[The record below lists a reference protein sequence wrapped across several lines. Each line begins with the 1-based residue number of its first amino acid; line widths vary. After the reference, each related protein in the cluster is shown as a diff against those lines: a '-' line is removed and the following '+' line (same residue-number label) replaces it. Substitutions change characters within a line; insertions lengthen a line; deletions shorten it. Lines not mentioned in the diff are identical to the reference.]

1 MLDLISLRGCRLH
14 NLKNVNA
21 QFPLGKITVVCGPS
35 GCGKSTL
42 VMDTLHG
49 ESKRRYL
56 ETLSPF
62 AADLLGGK
70 RSIPLDSAEGLP
82 ASLAIAATRG
92 EAPAKATALSIAE
105 CDNALRTLF
114 AAFAKPACPICGA
127 PMASQSRE
135 EIIREIAGMPIGTKL
150 QFLAKIEMGNAE
162 KATPSPYAD
171 HDHVRAKA
179 LSGQREQVRGDIK
192 VNGNDKKSKNRT
204 TLDKLSAVFLAQGYT
219 RAIAD
224 GTMYSLA
231 DLLPGE
237 KVLTPKEFYIIV
249 DRIIVRENTRTRIA
263 EAVDGTLKLTHSAIT
278 LDIAGKR
285 KFYSTKPYCP
295 NARDAQHQK
304 QTSRENVAARNAA
317 NSIAALDA
325 RAFSPY
331 NRASFCEYC
340 DGTGI
345 VQESSD
351 KDVSAIK
358 DKVNAKGNEKSSRK
372 GRAESDVESDE
383 DENAECPHCHGLR
396 LKKTYLNAT
405 IDEVSY
411 KQILTTNFTELP
423 KLLHQIFDGKIGQ
436 NLKATFNSL
445 LDRIEAIND
454 LGIGYL
460 TPGRA
465 GQTLSGGELQRLKLA
480 SLSTGHL
487 NGLLIA
493 LDEPASGLHASDVV
507 ALWKVLEKIRKRGN
521 TLVLIEHNPQIITRA
536 DYIIEMGPGAGE
548 KGGEILFQ
556 GNRDEVLENPE
567 SPTGMWIRKLDER
580 RETRDERGDS
590 RLRGNDKSEVGR
602 SRSER
607 KSFDIA
613 SGNKAI
619 SNGKQN
625 EAILV
630 ENFAKFDMA
639 PVNAAFPINKFSVI
653 TGQSGSGKST
663 LLFENIAKRA
673 KTEEFKKLGIDALS
687 ILTTGDFHGNKR
699 STVLSAIGLATLLR
713 DLFAKL
719 PESKVRGYTASKFSL
734 HAPGGRCENCKGE
747 GVIYDPLGYEES
759 ECPVCLG
766 KRFRD
771 EVLEVRFKSLSIAD
785 ILDMEIGSAYKL
797 FTNMK
802 PFAEKLKPLVDTGLD
817 YLRLG
822 QTTAHLSGGERARL
836 RLSIT
841 LARAKA
847 PNTLFLFDEPA
858 RGLHQKDIQQL
869 LGLIH
874 GLCNAGHTVIAIEH
888 AQDFVD
894 AADYVVELK
903 RK

>member
-1 MLDLISLRGCRLH
+1 MLDYISLRGCRLH
-14 NLKNVNA
+14 NLKNVNV

-70 RSIPLDSAEGLP
+70 RTIPLDSAEGLP

-127 PMASQSRE
+127 PMVSQSRE
-135 EIIREIAGMPIGTKL
+135 EIIREIAGMPVGTKL
-150 QFLAKIEMGNAE
+150 QFLAKIETGNAE
-162 KATPSPYAD
+162 MATPSPYAD
-171 HDHVRAKA
+171 HDHIRAKA
-179 LSGQREQVRGDIK
+179 LSGQRQQVRGDI
-192 VNGNDKKSKNRT
+192 NADRNDKKKAQSKSRT
-204 TLDKLSAVFLAQGYT
+204 TLDKLSAVFLAQGFT

-237 KVLTPKEFYIIV
+237 KVLTPKEFFIIV

-278 LDIAGKR
+278 LDIAGEQ
-285 KFYSTKPYCP
+285 KFYSTKPCCP
-295 NARDAQHQK
+295 NANDKQHQ
-304 QTSRENVAARNAA
+304 TSDIREA
-317 NSIAALDA
+317 IASLDA

-331 NRASFCEYC
+331 SRTSVCEYC
-340 DGTGI
+340 DGTGLLEAP
-345 VQESSD
+345 ES
-351 KDVSAIK
+351 
-358 DKVNAKGNEKSSRK
+358 N
-372 GRAESDVESDE
+372 E
-383 DENAECPHCHGLR
+383 DENAECSHCHGLR

-405 IDEVSY
+405 VDDVSY
-411 KQILTTNFTELP
+411 KQILTTEFADLP
-423 KLLHQIFDGKIGQ
+423 ELLHKIFDNKIGQ

-493 LDEPASGLHASDVV
+493 LDEPASGLHASDVT

-521 TLVLIEHNPQIITRA
+521 TLVLIEHNPQIIKRA

-556 GNRDEVLENPE
+556 GTRDEVLENPE
-567 SPTGMWIRKLDER
+567 SPTGMWIRAL
-580 RETRDERGDS
+580 DERGDS
-590 RLRGNDKSEVGR
+590 RS
-602 SRSER
+602 
-607 KSFDIA
+607 A
-613 SGNKAI
+613 AI
-619 SNGKQN
+619 QN
-625 EAILV
+625 TKESTAILV

-687 ILTTGDFHGNKR
+687 ILTTGDFHGSKR
-699 STVLSAIGLATLLR
+699 STVLSAIGLTTLLR

-719 PESKVRGYTASKFSL
+719 PESKVRGYTASKFSM

-771 EVLEVRFKSLSIAD
+771 EVLEIRFKSLSIAD

-817 YLRLG
+817 YLKLG

-888 AQDFVD
+888 AQDFVN

-903 RK
+903 RG

>member
-1 MLDLISLRGCRLH
+1 MLDYISIRGCRLH

-92 EAPAKATALSIAE
+92 EAPAKASALSIAE

-127 PMASQSRE
+127 PMVSQSRE

-150 QFLAKIEMGNAE
+150 QFLAKIELQTG
-162 KATPSPYAD
+162 KATPEHFD
-171 HDHVRAKA
+171 K
-179 LSGQREQVRGDIK
+179 LSASQGRGD
-192 VNGNDKKSKNRT
+192 NAGGKSKNRT
-204 TLDKLSAVFLAQGYT
+204 TLDKLSAVFLAQGFT

-224 GTMYSLA
+224 GTIYSLA

-237 KVLTPKEFYIIV
+237 RVLTPKEFYIIV

-278 LDIAGKR
+278 LDIAGER
-285 KFYSTKPYCP
+285 KFYSTKPCCP
-295 NARDAQHQK
+295 NAGDEQHQS
-304 QTSRENVAARNAA
+304 QTSSEAVT
-317 NSIAALDA
+317 ALDA
-325 RAFSPY
+325 RSFSPY
-331 NRASFCEYC
+331 SRTSVCEYC
-340 DGTGI
+340 EGTGFI
-345 VQESSD
+345 QG
-351 KDVSAIK
+351 
-358 DKVNAKGNEKSSRK
+358 NA
-372 GRAESDVESDE
+372 ADSDE
-383 DENAECPHCHGLR
+383 DENTNCPHCNGFR

-405 IDEVSY
+405 IDEISY
-411 KQILTTNFTELP
+411 KQILTTDFAELP
-423 KLLHQIFDGKIGQ
+423 KLLHQIFDGKVGQ

-445 LDRIEAIND
+445 LERIEAIND

-493 LDEPASGLHASDVV
+493 LDEPASGLHSTDVT

-521 TLVLIEHNPQIITRA
+521 TLVLIEHNPQIIKRA

-590 RLRGNDKSEVGR
+590 RSVAGMTSKGIKREATCGLAFDTRSGHARSAMTSSE
-602 SRSER
+602 
-607 KSFDIA
+607 DP
-613 SGNKAI
+613 
-619 SNGKQN
+619 
-625 EAILV
+625 AILV
-630 ENFAKFDMA
+630 NNFAKFDMS
-639 PVNAAFPINKFSVI
+639 PVSAAFPLNKFSVI

-673 KTEEFKKLGIDALS
+673 KAEEFKKLGIDALS
-687 ILTTGDFHGNKR
+687 ILTTGDFHGSKR
-699 STVLSAIGLATLLR
+699 STVSSAIGLTTLLR

-719 PESKVRGYTASKFSL
+719 PESKVRGYTASKFTT

-894 AADYVVELK
+894 AADYVIELK

>member
-1 MLDLISLRGCRLH
+1 MLNFISLRGCRLH
-14 NLKNVNA
+14 NLKNVDA

-62 AADLLGGK
+62 AADMLGGK

-92 EAPAKATALSIAE
+92 EAPAKASALSIAE

-127 PMASQSRE
+127 PMVSQSRE
-135 EIIREIAGMPIGTKL
+135 EIIREIAGMPVGTKL
-150 QFLAKIEMGNAE
+150 QFLARIETGNE
-162 KATPSPYAD
+162 KEIP
-171 HDHVRAKA
+171 
-179 LSGQREQVRGDIK
+179 GQA
-192 VNGNDKKSKNRT
+192 GNDKKSKSRT
-204 TLDKLSAVFLAQGYT
+204 ALDKLSAVFLAQGFT

-237 KVLTPKEFYIIV
+237 KVLTPKEFFIIV

-278 LDIAGKR
+278 LDIAGER
-285 KFYSTKPYCP
+285 KFYSTKPCCP
-295 NARDAQHQK
+295 NGNHELHQS
-304 QTSRENVAARNAA
+304 QISSETVAN
-317 NSIAALDA
+317 LDA

-331 NRASFCEYC
+331 SRTSVCEYC

-345 VQESSD
+345 E
-351 KDVSAIK
+351 
-358 DKVNAKGNEKSSRK
+358 
-372 GRAESDVESDE
+372 AEESDE
-383 DENAECPHCHGLR
+383 EDYTECPHCHGLR

-411 KQILTTNFTELP
+411 KQILTTEFAELP
-423 KLLHQIFDGKIGQ
+423 QILHQIFDDKIGQ
-436 NLKATFNSL
+436 NLKPTFNSL

-465 GQTLSGGELQRLKLA
+465 GKTLSGGEIQRLKLA

-493 LDEPASGLHASDVV
+493 LDEPASGLHASDVT
-507 ALWKVLEKIRKRGN
+507 ALWNVLEKIRKRGN
-521 TLVLIEHNPQIITRA
+521 TLVLIEHNPQIIKRA

-556 GNRDEVLENPE
+556 GTRDEVLENPE
-567 SPTGMWIRKLDER
+567 SPTGKWLNELGIRK
-580 RETRDERGDS
+580 
-590 RLRGNDKSEVGR
+590 SELGIEKR
-602 SRSER
+602 HCEEQS
-607 KSFDIA
+607 DA
-613 SGNKAI
+613 AI
-619 SNGKQN
+619 HKTK
-625 EAILV
+625 EDTAILV

-673 KTEEFKKLGIDALS
+673 KAEEFKSLGIDALS
-687 ILTTGDFHGNKR
+687 ILTTGDFHGSKR
-699 STVLSAIGLATLLR
+699 STVMSAIGLTTLLR

-719 PESKVRGYTASKFSL
+719 PESKVRGYTASKFTT

-785 ILDMEIGSAYKL
+785 ILDMEIGKAYKL

-802 PFAEKLKPLVDTGLD
+802 PFAEKLKPLVETGLD

-822 QTTAHLSGGERARL
+822 QSTAHLSGGERARL

-869 LGLIH
+869 LGLIR

-888 AQDFVD
+888 AQDFVN

>member
-1 MLDLISLRGCRLH
+1 MLNFISLRGCRLH
-14 NLKNVNA
+14 NLKNVDA

-62 AADLLGGK
+62 AADMLGGK

-82 ASLAIAATRG
+82 ASLAISATRG
-92 EAPAKATALSIAE
+92 EAPTKAYALSIAE

-114 AAFAKPACPICGA
+114 AAFAKPACPVCGA
-127 PMASQSRE
+127 PMVSHSRE
-135 EIIREIAGMPIGTKL
+135 EIIRIIAGKPVGTKL
-150 QFLAKIEMGNAE
+150 QFLAKIEPCG
-162 KATPSPYAD
+162 
-171 HDHVRAKA
+171 H
-179 LSGQREQVRGDIK
+179 
-192 VNGNDKKSKNRT
+192 
-204 TLDKLSAVFLAQGYT
+204 TLDKLSAVFLAQGFT
-219 RAIAD
+219 RALAD

-237 KVLTPKEFYIIV
+237 KVLKPKEFFIIV

-263 EAVDGTLKLTHSAIT
+263 EAVDATLKLTHSAIT
-278 LDIAGKR
+278 LDIGGER
-285 KFYSTKPYCP
+285 EFYSTIPCCP
-295 NARDAQHQK
+295 NAGDKEHKASDAEAI
-304 QTSRENVAARNAA
+304 TN
-317 NSIAALDA
+317 LDA
-325 RAFSPY
+325 RSFSPY
-331 NRASFCEYC
+331 CRTSVCEYC

-345 VQESSD
+345 ILESSS
-351 KDVSAIK
+351 DV
-358 DKVNAKGNEKSSRK
+358 DDD
-372 GRAESDVESDE
+372 ESD
-383 DENAECPHCHGLR
+383 ECPHCQGLR

-405 IDEVSY
+405 IDGVSY
-411 KQILTTNFTELP
+411 KQILTTEFAELP
-423 KLLHQIFDGKIGQ
+423 KLLHQIFDDKIGQ
-436 NLKATFNSL
+436 NLKPTFTSL
-445 LDRIEAIND
+445 LDRLEAIND

-465 GQTLSGGELQRLKLA
+465 GKTLSGGEIQRLKLA

-493 LDEPASGLHASDVV
+493 LDEPASGLHASDVKS
-507 ALWKVLEKIRKRGN
+507 LWTVLEKVRKRGN
-521 TLVLIEHNPQIITRA
+521 TLVLIEHNPQIISRA

-556 GNRDEVLENPE
+556 GARDEVLKNPK
-567 SPTGMWIRKLDER
+567 SPTGKWIK
-580 RETRDERGDS
+580 
-590 RLRGNDKSEVGR
+590 EVGSNLKSL
-602 SRSER
+602 SREIIDDNS
-607 KSFDIA
+607 
-613 SGNKAI
+613 KAI
-619 SNGKQN
+619 V
-625 EAILV
+625 ID
-630 ENFAKFDMA
+630 NFAKFDMA
-639 PVNAAFPINKFSVI
+639 PVSATVPLNKFSVI
-653 TGQSGSGKST
+653 TGPSGSGKST

-673 KTEEFKKLGIDALS
+673 KAEEFKSLGIDALS
-687 ILTTGDFHGNKR
+687 VLTTGDFHGSKR

-719 PESKVRGYTASKFSL
+719 PESKVRGYTASKFSM

-869 LGLIH
+869 LGLIR

-888 AQDFVD
+888 AQDFVN

>member
-1 MLDLISLRGCRLH
+1 MLDYISLRGCRLH
-14 NLKNVNA
+14 NLKNVDA

-70 RSIPLDSAEGLP
+70 RTIPLDSAEGLP

-92 EAPAKATALSIAE
+92 EAPAKASALSIAE

-127 PMASQSRE
+127 PMVSQSRE
-135 EIIREIAGMPIGTKL
+135 EIIREIAGMPVGTKL
-150 QFLAKIEMGNAE
+150 QFLAKIETGNAE
-162 KATPSPYAD
+162 MATPSPYAD
-171 HDHVRAKA
+171 HDHIRAKA
-179 LSGQREQVRGDIK
+179 LSGQRQQVRGDI
-192 VNGNDKKSKNRT
+192 NADRNDKKKAQGKSRT
-204 TLDKLSAVFLAQGYT
+204 TLDKLSAVFLAQGFT
-219 RAIAD
+219 RALAD

-237 KVLTPKEFYIIV
+237 KVLTPKEFFIIV

-278 LDIAGKR
+278 LDIAGER
-285 KFYSTKPYCP
+285 KFYSTKPCCP
-295 NARDAQHQK
+295 NASDEQHQ
-304 QTSRENVAARNAA
+304 TSDVRET
-317 NSIAALDA
+317 IASLDA

-331 NRASFCEYC
+331 SRTSVCEYC
-340 DGTGI
+340 DGTGLLE
-345 VQESSD
+345 VP
-351 KDVSAIK
+351 
-358 DKVNAKGNEKSSRK
+358 
-372 GRAESDVESDE
+372 ESDE
-383 DENAECPHCHGLR
+383 NENTECPHCQGLR
-396 LKKTYLNAT
+396 FKKTFLNAT
-405 IDEVSY
+405 VDDVSY
-411 KQILTTNFTELP
+411 KQILTTEFADLP
-423 KLLHQIFDGKIGQ
+423 ELLHKIFDNKIGQ

-460 TPGRA
+460 SPGRA

-493 LDEPASGLHASDVV
+493 LDEPASGLHASDVT
-507 ALWKVLEKIRKRGN
+507 ALWNVLEKIRKRGN
-521 TLVLIEHNPQIITRA
+521 TLVLIEHNPQIIKRA

-556 GNRDEVLENPE
+556 GTRDEVLENPG
-567 SPTGMWIRKLDER
+567 SPTGKWIRDLGES
-580 RETRDERGDS
+580 GDS
-590 RLRGNDKSEVGR
+590 RSVAGMTSKGIKREATCGLAFDTRSGHARSAMTSSE
-602 SRSER
+602 S
-607 KSFDIA
+607 
-613 SGNKAI
+613 
-619 SNGKQN
+619 Q
-625 EAILV
+625 AILV
-630 ENFAKFDMA
+630 NNFAKFDMA
-639 PVNAAFPINKFSVI
+639 PVSATFPINKFSVI

-673 KTEEFKKLGIDALS
+673 KAEEFKKLGIDALS
-687 ILTTGDFHGNKR
+687 ILTTGDFHGSKR
-699 STVLSAIGLATLLR
+699 STVLSAIGLTTLLR

-719 PESKVRGYTASKFSL
+719 PESKVRGYTASKFSM

-771 EVLEVRFKSLSIAD
+771 EVLEIRFKSLSIAD

-817 YLRLG
+817 YLKLG

-903 RK
+903 RG

>member
-1 MLDLISLRGCRLH
+1 MLDYISIRGCRLH

-92 EAPAKATALSIAE
+92 EAPAKASALSIAE

-127 PMASQSRE
+127 PMVSQSRE
-135 EIIREIAGMPIGTKL
+135 EIIREIAGMPVGTKL
-150 QFLAKIEMGNAE
+150 QFLAKIDPCG
-162 KATPSPYAD
+162 
-171 HDHVRAKA
+171 H
-179 LSGQREQVRGDIK
+179 
-192 VNGNDKKSKNRT
+192 

-237 KVLTPKEFYIIV
+237 RVLTPKEFYIIV

-278 LDIAGKR
+278 LDIAGER
-285 KFYSTKPYCP
+285 KFYSTKPCCP
-295 NARDAQHQK
+295 NAGDEQHQS
-304 QTSRENVAARNAA
+304 QTSSEAVT
-317 NSIAALDA
+317 ALDA
-325 RAFSPY
+325 RSFSPY
-331 NRASFCEYC
+331 SRTSVCEYC
-340 DGTGI
+340 EGTGFI
-345 VQESSD
+345 QG
-351 KDVSAIK
+351 
-358 DKVNAKGNEKSSRK
+358 NA
-372 GRAESDVESDE
+372 ADSDE
-383 DENAECPHCHGLR
+383 DENTNCPHCNGFR

-405 IDEVSY
+405 IDEISY
-411 KQILTTNFTELP
+411 KQILTTDFAELP
-423 KLLHQIFDGKIGQ
+423 ALLHKIFDDKIGQ

-493 LDEPASGLHASDVV
+493 LDEPASGLHASDVA

-521 TLVLIEHNPQIITRA
+521 TLVLIEHNPQIIKRA

-590 RLRGNDKSEVGR
+590 RSVAGMTSKGIKREATCELAFDTRSGHARSAMTSSE
-602 SRSER
+602 
-607 KSFDIA
+607 
-613 SGNKAI
+613 NP
-619 SNGKQN
+619 
-625 EAILV
+625 AILV
-630 ENFAKFDMA
+630 NNFAKFDMA

-673 KTEEFKKLGIDALS
+673 KAEEFKSLGIDALS
-687 ILTTGDFHGNKR
+687 ILTTGDFHGSRR
-699 STVLSAIGLATLLR
+699 STVSSAIGLTTLLR

-719 PESKVRGYTASKFSL
+719 PESKVRGYTASKFTT

>member
-1 MLDLISLRGCRLH
+1 MLDYISIRGCRLH

-62 AADLLGGK
+62 AADMLGGK

-92 EAPAKATALSIAE
+92 EAPAKASALSIAE

-127 PMASQSRE
+127 PMVSQSRE

-150 QFLAKIEMGNAE
+150 QFLARIETGNEE
-162 KATPSPYAD
+162 K
-171 HDHVRAKA
+171 
-179 LSGQREQVRGDIK
+179 
-192 VNGNDKKSKNRT
+192 RT
-204 TLDKLSAVFLAQGYT
+204 TLDKLSAVFLAQGFT

-224 GTMYSLA
+224 GTIYSLA

-237 KVLTPKEFYIIV
+237 KVLTPKEFFIIV

-278 LDIAGKR
+278 LDIAGER

-295 NARDAQHQK
+295 NASDELHQSQK
-304 QTSRENVAARNAA
+304 SNETVA
-317 NSIAALDA
+317 SLDA

-331 NRASFCEYC
+331 SRTSVCEYC

-345 VQESSD
+345 VQD
-351 KDVSAIK
+351 ITKDS
-358 DKVNAKGNEKSSRK
+358 AKGNSRK
-372 GRAESDVESDE
+372 NRAESDIEIDE
-383 DENAECPHCHGLR
+383 DENTECPHCHGLR

-405 IDEVSY
+405 IDGISY
-411 KQILTTNFTELP
+411 KQILTTEFAELP
-423 KLLHQIFDGKIGQ
+423 ALLHKIFDNKIGQ
-436 NLKATFNSL
+436 NLKATFTSL
-445 LDRIEAIND
+445 LDRLEAIND

-465 GQTLSGGELQRLKLA
+465 GKTLSGGEIQRLKLA

-493 LDEPASGLHASDVV
+493 LDEPASGLHASDVKS
-507 ALWKVLEKIRKRGN
+507 LWTVLEKVRKRGN
-521 TLVLIEHNPQIITRA
+521 TLVLIEHNPQIISRA

-556 GNRDEVLENPE
+556 GSRDEVLNNAE
-567 SPTGMWIRKLDER
+567 SPTGKWIKELDER
-580 RETRDERGDS
+580 REAKDESGDS
-590 RLRGNDKSEVGR
+590 RSVAGMTKEPSDAKICLHVFISEANKSSPVRGMTS
-602 SRSER
+602 
-607 KSFDIA
+607 
-613 SGNKAI
+613 SGNA
-619 SNGKQN
+619 
-625 EAILV
+625 AILV

-653 TGQSGSGKST
+653 TGPSGSGKST
-663 LLFENIAKRA
+663 LMFENIAKRA
-673 KTEEFKKLGIDALS
+673 KAEEFKALGIDALS
-687 ILTTGDFHGNKR
+687 ILTTGDFHGSKR
-699 STVLSAIGLATLLR
+699 STVLSAIELASLLR

-719 PESKVRGYTASKFSL
+719 PESKVRGYTASKFSM

-869 LGLIH
+869 LELIH

-888 AQDFVD
+888 AQDFVN
-894 AADYVVELK
+894 AADCVVELK

>member
-1 MLDLISLRGCRLH
+1 MLDYISIRGCRLH

-92 EAPAKATALSIAE
+92 EAPAKASALSIAE

-127 PMASQSRE
+127 PMVSQSRE
-135 EIIREIAGMPIGTKL
+135 EIIREIAGMPVGTKQ
-150 QFLAKIEMGNAE
+150 QFLAKIETGNAE
-162 KATPSPYAD
+162 MATP
-171 HDHVRAKA
+171 
-179 LSGQREQVRGDIK
+179 EQVRGDI
-192 VNGNDKKSKNRT
+192 NAAGNDKKSKSCT
-204 TLDKLSAVFLAQGYT
+204 TLDKLSAVFLAQGFT

-278 LDIAGKR
+278 LDIAGER
-285 KFYSTKPYCP
+285 KFYSTKPCCP
-295 NARDAQHQK
+295 NASDEQHQS
-304 QTSRENVAARNAA
+304 QISSETVAN
-317 NSIAALDA
+317 LDA

-331 NRASFCEYC
+331 NRTSVCEYC
-340 DGTGI
+340 EGTGNI
-345 VQESSD
+345 QE
-351 KDVSAIK
+351 AAP
-358 DKVNAKGNEKSSRK
+358 AKGNEKR
-372 GRAESDVESDE
+372 GRNGRTDNDVESDG
-383 DENAECPHCHGLR
+383 DENTECPHCHGLR

-411 KQILTTNFTELP
+411 KQILTTEFAELP
-423 KLLHQIFDGKIGQ
+423 ELLHKIFNNKIGQ

-493 LDEPASGLHASDVV
+493 LDEPASGLHASDVT
-507 ALWKVLEKIRKRGN
+507 ALWNVLEKIRKRGN
-521 TLVLIEHNPQIITRA
+521 TLVLIEHNPQIIKRA

-556 GNRDEVLENPE
+556 GTRDEVLENPG
-567 SPTGMWIRKLDER
+567 SPTGKWLNELGIRK
-580 RETRDERGDS
+580 
-590 RLRGNDKSEVGR
+590 SELGIEKR
-602 SRSER
+602 HCEEQS
-607 KSFDIA
+607 DA
-613 SGNKAI
+613 AI
-619 SNGKQN
+619 HKTK
-625 EAILV
+625 EDTAILV

-639 PVNAAFPINKFSVI
+639 PVNATFPINKFSVI

-673 KTEEFKKLGIDALS
+673 KAEEFKSLGIDALS

-699 STVLSAIGLATLLR
+699 STVMSAIGLTTLLR

-719 PESKVRGYTASKFSL
+719 PESKVRGYTASKFTT

-771 EVLEVRFKSLSIAD
+771 EVLEIRFKSLSIAD

-817 YLRLG
+817 YLKLG

-841 LARAKA
+841 LAHAKA

-858 RGLHQKDIQQL
+858 RGLHQKDIHQL

-888 AQDFVD
+888 AQDFVN

>member
-1 MLDLISLRGCRLH
+1 MLDYISIRGCRLH

-70 RSIPLDSAEGLP
+70 RTIPLDSAEGLP

-92 EAPAKATALSIAE
+92 EAPAKASALSIAE

-127 PMASQSRE
+127 PMVSQSRE
-135 EIIREIAGMPIGTKL
+135 EIIREIAGMPVGTKL
-150 QFLAKIEMGNAE
+150 QFLAKIELQDAAQG
-162 KATPSPYAD
+162 
-171 HDHVRAKA
+171 
-179 LSGQREQVRGDIK
+179 
-192 VNGNDKKSKNRT
+192 KSRT
-204 TLDKLSAVFLAQGYT
+204 TLDKLSAVFLAQGFT

-237 KVLTPKEFYIIV
+237 KVLTPKEFFIIV

-278 LDIAGKR
+278 LDIAGER
-285 KFYSTKPYCP
+285 KFYSTKPCCP
-295 NARDAQHQK
+295 NANDKQHQ
-304 QTSRENVAARNAA
+304 TSDIQET
-317 NSIAALDA
+317 IASLDA

-331 NRASFCEYC
+331 SRTSVCEYC
-340 DGTGI
+340 YGTGI
-345 VQESSD
+345 IQE
-351 KDVSAIK
+351 AAP
-358 DKVNAKGNEKSSRK
+358 AKINEKGGGK
-372 GRAESDVESDE
+372 GRAESNVESDE

-405 IDEVSY
+405 VDDVSY
-411 KQILTTNFTELP
+411 KQILTTEFAELP
-423 KLLHQIFDGKIGQ
+423 ALLHKIFDNKIGQ

-493 LDEPASGLHASDVV
+493 LDEPASGLHASDVT

-521 TLVLIEHNPQIITRA
+521 TLVLIEHNPQIIKRA

-556 GNRDEVLENPE
+556 GNRDEVLNNPG
-567 SPTGMWIRKLDER
+567 SPTGKWIRELGVK
-580 RETRDERGDS
+580 GDS
-590 RLRGNDKSEVGR
+590 RSVAGMTKS
-602 SRSER
+602 
-607 KSFDIA
+607 
-613 SGNKAI
+613 KAGTT
-619 SNGKQN
+619 SNESAN
-625 EAILV
+625 ILV
-630 ENFAKFDMA
+630 DNFAKFDMA

-673 KTEEFKKLGIDALS
+673 KAEEFKKLGIDALS
-687 ILTTGDFHGNKR
+687 ILTTGDFHGSKR
-699 STVLSAIGLATLLR
+699 STVLSAIGLTTLLR

-719 PESKVRGYTASKFSL
+719 PESKVRGYTASKFSM

-771 EVLEVRFKSLSIAD
+771 EVLEIRFKSLSIAD

-817 YLRLG
+817 YLKLG

-903 RK
+903 RG

>member
-1 MLDLISLRGCRLH
+1 MLDFISLRGCRLH

-70 RSIPLDSAEGLP
+70 RTIPIDSAEGLP

-92 EAPAKATALSIAE
+92 EAPAKASALSIAE

-127 PMASQSRE
+127 PMVSQSRE
-135 EIIREIAGMPIGTKL
+135 EIIREIAGMPVGTKL
-150 QFLAKIEMGNAE
+150 QFLAKIELLDA
-162 KATPSPYAD
+162 AQS
-171 HDHVRAKA
+171 
-179 LSGQREQVRGDIK
+179 
-192 VNGNDKKSKNRT
+192 KSRT
-204 TLDKLSAVFLAQGYT
+204 TLDKLSAVFLAQGFT

-237 KVLTPKEFYIIV
+237 KVLTPKEFFIIV

-278 LDIAGKR
+278 LDIAGER
-285 KFYSTKPYCP
+285 KFYSTKPCCP
-295 NARDAQHQK
+295 NANDKQHQ
-304 QTSRENVAARNAA
+304 TSDIREA
-317 NSIAALDA
+317 IASLDA

-331 NRASFCEYC
+331 SRTSVCEYC
-340 DGTGI
+340 DGTGLLEAP
-345 VQESSD
+345 ES
-351 KDVSAIK
+351 
-358 DKVNAKGNEKSSRK
+358 N
-372 GRAESDVESDE
+372 E
-383 DENAECPHCHGLR
+383 DENAECSHCHGLR

-405 IDEVSY
+405 VDDVNY
-411 KQILTTNFTELP
+411 KQILTTEFADLP
-423 KLLHQIFDGKIGQ
+423 ELLHKIFDNKIGQ

-493 LDEPASGLHASDVV
+493 LDEPASGLHASDV
-507 ALWKVLEKIRKRGN
+507 ASLWKVLEKIRKRGN
-521 TLVLIEHNPQIITRA
+521 TLVLIEHNPQIIKRA

-556 GNRDEVLENPE
+556 GTRDKVLENPE
-567 SPTGMWIRKLDER
+567 SPTGIWIRDLDER
-580 RETRDERGDS
+580 KKTRDERGDS
-590 RLRGNDKSEVGR
+590 RS
-602 SRSER
+602 
-607 KSFDIA
+607 A
-613 SGNKAI
+613 AI
-619 SNGKQN
+619 QN
-625 EAILV
+625 TKESIAILV

-687 ILTTGDFHGNKR
+687 ILTTGDFHGSKR
-699 STVLSAIGLATLLR
+699 STVLSAIGLTTLLR

-719 PESKVRGYTASKFSL
+719 PESKVRGYTASKFSM

-888 AQDFVD
+888 AQDFVN

>member
-1 MLDLISLRGCRLH
+1 MLDYISLRGCRLH

-70 RSIPLDSAEGLP
+70 RTIPLDSAEGLP

-92 EAPAKATALSIAE
+92 EAPAKASALSIAE

-127 PMASQSRE
+127 PMVSQSRE
-135 EIIREIAGMPIGTKL
+135 EIIREIARMPVGTKL
-150 QFLAKIEMGNAE
+150 QFLAKIELQDAAQG
-162 KATPSPYAD
+162 
-171 HDHVRAKA
+171 
-179 LSGQREQVRGDIK
+179 
-192 VNGNDKKSKNRT
+192 KSRT
-204 TLDKLSAVFLAQGYT
+204 TLDKLSAVFLAQGFT

-237 KVLTPKEFYIIV
+237 KVLTPKEFFIIV

-278 LDIAGKR
+278 LDIAGER
-285 KFYSTKPYCP
+285 KFYSTKPCCP
-295 NARDAQHQK
+295 NANDKQHQ
-304 QTSRENVAARNAA
+304 TSDIREA
-317 NSIAALDA
+317 IASLDA
-325 RAFSPY
+325 RAFTPY
-331 NRASFCEYC
+331 SCTSVCEYC
-340 DGTGI
+340 DGTGLLEAP
-345 VQESSD
+345 ES
-351 KDVSAIK
+351 
-358 DKVNAKGNEKSSRK
+358 NEN
-372 GRAESDVESDE
+372 
-383 DENAECPHCHGLR
+383 ENAECSHCHGLR

-405 IDEVSY
+405 VNDVSY
-411 KQILTTNFTELP
+411 KQILTTEFADLP
-423 KLLHQIFDGKIGQ
+423 ELLHKIFDNKIGQ

-493 LDEPASGLHASDVV
+493 LDEPASGLHASDVT

-521 TLVLIEHNPQIITRA
+521 TLVLIEHNPQIIKRA

-556 GNRDEVLENPE
+556 GTRDEVLENPE
-567 SPTGMWIRKLDER
+567 SPTGMWIRAL
-580 RETRDERGDS
+580 DERGDS
-590 RLRGNDKSEVGR
+590 RS
-602 SRSER
+602 
-607 KSFDIA
+607 A
-613 SGNKAI
+613 AI
-619 SNGKQN
+619 QN
-625 EAILV
+625 TKESTAILV

-673 KTEEFKKLGIDALS
+673 KAEEFKKLGIDALS
-687 ILTTGDFHGNKR
+687 ILTTGDFHGSKR
-699 STVLSAIGLATLLR
+699 STVLSAIGLTTLLR

-719 PESKVRGYTASKFSL
+719 PESKVRGYTASKFSM

-771 EVLEVRFKSLSIAD
+771 EVLEIRFKSLSIAD

-817 YLRLG
+817 YLKLG

-903 RK
+903 RG

>member
-1 MLDLISLRGCRLH
+1 MLDYISIRGCRLH

-62 AADLLGGK
+62 AADMLGGK
-70 RSIPLDSAEGLP
+70 RNIPLDSAEGLP

-92 EAPAKATALSIAE
+92 EAPAKASALSIAE

-127 PMASQSRE
+127 PMVSQSRE
-135 EIIREIAGMPIGTKL
+135 EIIREIAGMPVGTKL
-150 QFLAKIEMGNAE
+150 QFLAKIELQTGM
-162 KATPSPYAD
+162 ATP
-171 HDHVRAKA
+171 
-179 LSGQREQVRGDIK
+179 EQVRGDI
-192 VNGNDKKSKNRT
+192 NAGGNDNKKAQGKSRT
-204 TLDKLSAVFLAQGYT
+204 TLDKLSAVFLAQGFT

-263 EAVDGTLKLTHSAIT
+263 EAVDGTLKLTHSTIT
-278 LDIAGKR
+278 LDIAGER
-285 KFYSTKPYCP
+285 KFYSTKPCCP
-295 NARDAQHQK
+295 NAGDKLHESQISSEA
-304 QTSRENVAARNAA
+304 V
-317 NSIAALDA
+317 AALDA
-325 RAFSPY
+325 RSFSPY
-331 NRASFCEYC
+331 SRTSVCEYC

-345 VQESSD
+345 VESESTN
-351 KDVSAIK
+351 KNSAT
-358 DKVNAKGNEKSSRK
+358 AKGKSRK
-372 GRAESDVESDE
+372 NDTENDNANDALNSNE
-383 DENAECPHCHGLR
+383 ENAECPHCHGLR
-396 LKKTYLNAT
+396 LQKTYLNAT
-405 IDEVSY
+405 IDDVSY
-411 KQILTTNFTELP
+411 KQILTTEFAELP
-423 KLLHQIFDGKIGQ
+423 KILHQIFDGKIGQ
-436 NLKATFNSL
+436 NLKPTFNSL

-493 LDEPASGLHASDVV
+493 LDEPASGLHSSDVA

-521 TLVLIEHNPQIITRA
+521 TLVLIEHNPQIIKRA

-556 GNRDEVLENPE
+556 GNRDEVLENPG
-567 SPTGMWIRKLDER
+567 SPTGKWIRELDDKCVGRASQASLLAYDRDQHLVLEQS
-580 RETRDERGDS
+580 ESTKTRDERED
-590 RLRGNDKSEVGR
+590 
-602 SRSER
+602 SRSEAGMTSKGIKR
-607 KSFDIA
+607 EANCGLAFDTN
-613 SGNKAI
+613 SGHVTSSENP
-619 SNGKQN
+619 
-625 EAILV
+625 AILV
-630 ENFAKFDMA
+630 NNFAKFDMA
-639 PVNAAFPINKFSVI
+639 PVSAAFPINKFSVI

-673 KTEEFKKLGIDALS
+673 KAEEFKKIGIDALS
-687 ILTTGDFHGNKR
+687 ILTTGDFHGSKR
-699 STVLSAIGLATLLR
+699 STVLSAIGLTTLLR

-719 PESKVRGYTASKFSL
+719 PESKVRGYTASKFSM

-771 EVLEVRFKSLSIAD
+771 EVLEIRFKSLSIAD

-817 YLRLG
+817 YLKLG
-822 QTTAHLSGGERARL
+822 QTTAHLSGGARARL

-869 LGLIH
+869 LSLIH

-903 RK
+903 RI

>member
-1 MLDLISLRGCRLH
+1 MLDYISIRGCRLH

-70 RSIPLDSAEGLP
+70 RTIPLDSAEGLP

-92 EAPAKATALSIAE
+92 EAPAKASALSIAE

-127 PMASQSRE
+127 PMVSQSRE

-150 QFLAKIEMGNAE
+150 QFLAKIELLDAAQG
-162 KATPSPYAD
+162 
-171 HDHVRAKA
+171 
-179 LSGQREQVRGDIK
+179 
-192 VNGNDKKSKNRT
+192 KSRT
-204 TLDKLSAVFLAQGYT
+204 TLDKLSAVFLAQGFT

-231 DLLPGE
+231 DLLSGE
-237 KVLTPKEFYIIV
+237 KVLTPKEFFIIV

-278 LDIAGKR
+278 LDIAGER
-285 KFYSTKPYCP
+285 KFYSTKPCCP
-295 NARDAQHQK
+295 NASDELHQSQK
-304 QTSRENVAARNAA
+304 SNETVA
-317 NSIAALDA
+317 SLDA

-331 NRASFCEYC
+331 SRTSVCEYC
-340 DGTGI
+340 EGTGLI
-345 VQESSD
+345 LEAS
-351 KDVSAIK
+351 
-358 DKVNAKGNEKSSRK
+358 
-372 GRAESDVESDE
+372 ESDE
-383 DENAECPHCHGLR
+383 DENAECPHCNGFR

-405 IDEVSY
+405 VDEVSY
-411 KQILTTNFTELP
+411 KQILTTEFAELP
-423 KLLHQIFDGKIGQ
+423 ALLHKIFVNKIGQ

-493 LDEPASGLHASDVV
+493 LDEPASGLHASDVS

-521 TLVLIEHNPQIITRA
+521 TLVLIEHNPQIIKRA

-556 GNRDEVLENPE
+556 GNRDEVLNNPG
-567 SPTGMWIRKLDER
+567 SPTGKWIKELDER

-590 RLRGNDKSEVGR
+590 RSV
-602 SRSER
+602 
-607 KSFDIA
+607 
-613 SGNKAI
+613 AI
-619 SNGKQN
+619 HSPK
-625 EAILV
+625 ESAAILV
-630 ENFAKFDMA
+630 KNFAKFDMA

-673 KTEEFKKLGIDALS
+673 KAEEFKKLGIDALS
-687 ILTTGDFHGNKR
+687 ILTTGDFHGSKR
-699 STVLSAIGLATLLR
+699 STVLSAIGLTTLLR

-719 PESKVRGYTASKFSL
+719 PESKVRGYTASKFSM

-771 EVLEVRFKSLSIAD
+771 EVLEIRFKSLSIAD

-817 YLRLG
+817 YLKLG

-874 GLCNAGHTVIAIEH
+874 GLCIAGHTVIAIEH

-894 AADYVVELK
+894 AADYVAELK

>member
-1 MLDLISLRGCRLH
+1 MLDYISIRGCRLH

-62 AADLLGGK
+62 AADMLGGK

-82 ASLAIAATRG
+82 ASLAISATRG
-92 EAPAKATALSIAE
+92 EAPAKAYALSIAE

-114 AAFAKPACPICGA
+114 AAFAKPACPVCGA
-127 PMASQSRE
+127 PMVSHSRE
-135 EIIREIAGMPIGTKL
+135 EIIRIITGKPVGTKL
-150 QFLAKIEMGNAE
+150 QFLAKIEPCG
-162 KATPSPYAD
+162 
-171 HDHVRAKA
+171 H
-179 LSGQREQVRGDIK
+179 
-192 VNGNDKKSKNRT
+192 

-237 KVLTPKEFYIIV
+237 KVLTPKDFYIIV

-278 LDIAGKR
+278 LDIAGER
-285 KFYSTKPYCP
+285 KFYSTKPCCP
-295 NARDAQHQK
+295 NASDKQHQ
-304 QTSRENVAARNAA
+304 TSDIRET
-317 NSIAALDA
+317 IASLDA

-331 NRASFCEYC
+331 SRTSVCEYC
-340 DGTGI
+340 EGTGFI
-345 VQESSD
+345 QG
-351 KDVSAIK
+351 
-358 DKVNAKGNEKSSRK
+358 NA
-372 GRAESDVESDE
+372 ADSDE
-383 DENAECPHCHGLR
+383 DENTNCPHCNGFR

-411 KQILTTNFTELP
+411 KQILTTAFAEQP
-423 KLLHQIFDGKIGQ
+423 ALLHKIFDDKIGQ

-493 LDEPASGLHASDVV
+493 LDEPASGLHASDVA

-521 TLVLIEHNPQIITRA
+521 TLVLIEHNPQIIKRA

-556 GNRDEVLENPE
+556 GNRDEVLENPK
-567 SPTGMWIRKLDER
+567 SPTGKWIRELGVR
-580 RETRDERGDS
+580 NNGSPT
-590 RLRGNDKSEVGR
+590 LRSEDDKS
-602 SRSER
+602 
-607 KSFDIA
+607 
-613 SGNKAI
+613 
-619 SNGKQN
+619 KQN
-625 EAILV
+625 AAILV
-630 ENFAKFDMA
+630 KNFSKFDMA
-639 PVNAAFPINKFSVI
+639 PVSAAFPINKFSVI

-663 LLFENIAKRA
+663 LLFENIAKQA
-673 KTEEFKKLGIDALS
+673 KAEEFRNLGIEAQS
-687 ILTTGDFHGNKR
+687 ILTTGDFHGSKR
-699 STVLSAIGLATLLR
+699 STVMSAIGLATLLR

-719 PESKVRGYTASKFSL
+719 PESKVRGYTSSKFTT

-771 EVLEVRFKSLSIAD
+771 EVLEIRFKSLSIAD

-817 YLRLG
+817 YLKLG

-888 AQDFVD
+888 AQDFVN

-903 RK
+903 RN

>member
-1 MLDLISLRGCRLH
+1 MLDYISIRGCRLH

-127 PMASQSRE
+127 PMVSQSRE
-135 EIIREIAGMPIGTKL
+135 EIIREIAGMPVGTKL
-150 QFLAKIEMGNAE
+150 QFLARIE
-162 KATPSPYAD
+162 
-171 HDHVRAKA
+171 
-179 LSGQREQVRGDIK
+179 LSG
-192 VNGNDKKSKNRT
+192 SRT
-204 TLDKLSAVFLAQGYT
+204 TLDKLSAVFLAQGFT

-237 KVLTPKEFYIIV
+237 KVLTPKEFFIIV
-249 DRIIVRENTRTRIA
+249 DRVIVRENTRTRIA

-278 LDIAGKR
+278 LDIAGER
-285 KFYSTKPYCP
+285 KFYSTKPCCP
-295 NARDAQHQK
+295 NAGDKQHKSKAAQDADATRD
-304 QTSRENVAARNAA
+304 
-317 NSIAALDA
+317 SIASLDA

-331 NRASFCEYC
+331 NRASVCEYC

-345 VQESSD
+345 VQE
-351 KDVSAIK
+351 VSASK
-358 DKVNAKGNEKSSRK
+358 DKGSSRK
-372 GRAESDVESDE
+372 SRVESDVENDE
-383 DENAECPHCHGLR
+383 DENTVCPHCNGLR

-405 IDEVSY
+405 IDEISY
-411 KQILTTNFTELP
+411 KQILTTDFAKLP
-423 KLLHQIFDGKIGQ
+423 KLLHQIFDDKIGQ

-493 LDEPASGLHASDVV
+493 LDEPASGLHASDVA
-507 ALWKVLEKIRKRGN
+507 ALWNVLEKVRKRGN
-521 TLVLIEHNPQIITRA
+521 TLVLIEHNPQIIKRA

-556 GNRDEVLENPE
+556 GNRDEVLNNPE
-567 SPTGMWIRKLDER
+567 SPTGKWIREV
-580 RETRDERGDS
+580 GS
-590 RLRGNDKSEVGR
+590 RKPEVGR
-602 SRSER
+602 NVGCHCEEQSESTKTKNNGSPTLRSEDD
-607 KSFDIA
+607 KSKEYA
-613 SGNKAI
+613 AI
-619 SNGKQN
+619 F
-625 EAILV
+625 V

-639 PVNAAFPINKFSVI
+639 PVNATFPINKFSVI

-673 KTEEFKKLGIDALS
+673 KAEEFKKLGIDALS
-687 ILTTGDFHGNKR
+687 ILTTGDFHGSKR

-719 PESKVRGYTASKFSL
+719 PESKVRGYTASKFSM

-817 YLRLG
+817 YLKLG

>member
-1 MLDLISLRGCRLH
+1 MLNYISIRGCRLH

-92 EAPAKATALSIAE
+92 EAPAKASALSIAE

-127 PMASQSRE
+127 PMVSQSRE
-135 EIIREIAGMPIGTKL
+135 EIIREIAGMPVGTKL
-150 QFLAKIEMGNAE
+150 QFLAKIETGNTE
-162 KATPSPYAD
+162 MATP
-171 HDHVRAKA
+171 
-179 LSGQREQVRGDIK
+179 QQVRGDI
-192 VNGNDKKSKNRT
+192 NAAGNDKKRT
-204 TLDKLSAVFLAQGYT
+204 TLDKLSAVFLAQGFT

-278 LDIAGKR
+278 LDIAGER
-285 KFYSTKPYCP
+285 KFYSTKPCCP
-295 NARDAQHQK
+295 NAGDEQHQASDM
-304 QTSRENVAARNAA
+304 QET
-317 NSIAALDA
+317 IASLDA

-331 NRASFCEYC
+331 NRASVCEYC

-345 VQESSD
+345 VQE
-351 KDVSAIK
+351 VSATN
-358 DKVNAKGNEKSSRK
+358 DKGNSRK
-372 GRAESDVESDE
+372 NRAESDVESDE
-383 DENAECPHCHGLR
+383 DENTECPHCNGLR

-405 IDEVSY
+405 IDDVSY
-411 KQILTTNFTELP
+411 KQILMTGFAELP
-423 KLLHQIFDGKIGQ
+423 ELLHKIFDNKVGQ

-493 LDEPASGLHASDVV
+493 LDEPASGLHASDVA

-521 TLVLIEHNPQIITRA
+521 TLVLIEHNPQIIKRA

-556 GNRDEVLENPE
+556 GTRDEVLENPG
-567 SPTGMWIRKLDER
+567 SPTGKWIRELDER
-580 RETRDERGDS
+580 RKTRDERGDS
-590 RLRGNDKSEVGR
+590 RSE
-602 SRSER
+602 
-607 KSFDIA
+607 DDT
-613 SGNKAI
+613 
-619 SNGKQN
+619 
-625 EAILV
+625 AILV

-673 KTEEFKKLGIDALS
+673 KAEEFKKLGIDALS
-687 ILTTGDFHGNKR
+687 ILTTGDFHGSKR

-719 PESKVRGYTASKFSL
+719 PESKVRGYTASKFSM

-785 ILDMEIGSAYKL
+785 ILDLEIGSAYKL
-797 FTNMK
+797 FINMK

-894 AADYVVELK
+894 SADYVVELK

>member
-1 MLDLISLRGCRLH
+1 MLDYISIRGCRLH
-14 NLKNVNA
+14 NLKNVDA

-92 EAPAKATALSIAE
+92 EAPAKASALSIAE

-127 PMASQSRE
+127 PMVSQSRE
-135 EIIREIAGMPIGTKL
+135 EIIRETAGMPIGTKL
-150 QFLAKIEMGNAE
+150 QFLAKIETGNAE
-162 KATPSPYAD
+162 MATP
-171 HDHVRAKA
+171 
-179 LSGQREQVRGDIK
+179 QQVRGDI
-192 VNGNDKKSKNRT
+192 NADRNDKKKAQSKSRT
-204 TLDKLSAVFLAQGYT
+204 TLDKLSAVFLAQGFT

-237 KVLTPKEFYIIV
+237 KVLTPKEFFIIV

-278 LDIAGKR
+278 LDIAGER
-285 KFYSTKPYCP
+285 KFYSTKPCCP
-295 NARDAQHQK
+295 NASDEQHQSQK
-304 QTSRENVAARNAA
+304 SNETVA
-317 NSIAALDA
+317 SLDA

-331 NRASFCEYC
+331 SRTSVCEYC
-340 DGTGI
+340 YGTGI
-345 VQESSD
+345 IQE
-351 KDVSAIK
+351 AAP
-358 DKVNAKGNEKSSRK
+358 AKINEKGGGK
-372 GRAESDVESDE
+372 GRAESNVESDE

-405 IDEVSY
+405 VDDVSY
-411 KQILTTNFTELP
+411 KQILTTEFAELP
-423 KLLHQIFDGKIGQ
+423 ELLHKIFDNKIGQ

-493 LDEPASGLHASDVV
+493 LDEPASGLHASDVS

-521 TLVLIEHNPQIITRA
+521 TLVLIEHNPQIIKRA

-556 GNRDEVLENPE
+556 GTRDEVLENPE
-567 SPTGMWIRKLDER
+567 SPTGMWIKAV
-580 RETRDERGDS
+580 GS
-590 RLRGNDKSEVGR
+590 RKSEVGR
-602 SRSER
+602 NVECHCEE
-607 KSFDIA
+607 KS
-613 SGNKAI
+613 
-619 SNGKQN
+619 Q
-625 EAILV
+625 AILV
-630 ENFAKFDMA
+630 KNFAKFDMA

-673 KTEEFKKLGIDALS
+673 KAEEFKKLGIDALS
-687 ILTTGDFHGNKR
+687 ILTTGDFHGSKR
-699 STVLSAIGLATLLR
+699 STVLSAIGLTTLLR

-719 PESKVRGYTASKFSL
+719 PESKVRGYTASKFSM

-771 EVLEVRFKSLSIAD
+771 EVLEIRFKSLSIAD

-903 RK
+903 RG

>member
-1 MLDLISLRGCRLH
+1 MLDYISIRGCRLH

-70 RSIPLDSAEGLP
+70 RTIPLDSAEGLP

-92 EAPAKATALSIAE
+92 EAPAKASALSIAE

-127 PMASQSRE
+127 PMVSQSRE

-150 QFLAKIEMGNAE
+150 QFLAKIKLLDAAQG
-162 KATPSPYAD
+162 K
-171 HDHVRAKA
+171 
-179 LSGQREQVRGDIK
+179 G
-192 VNGNDKKSKNRT
+192 RT
-204 TLDKLSAVFLAQGYT
+204 TLDKLSAVFLAQGFT

-237 KVLTPKEFYIIV
+237 KVLTPKEFFIIV

-278 LDIAGKR
+278 LDIAGER
-285 KFYSTKPYCP
+285 KFYSTKPCCP
-295 NARDAQHQK
+295 NASDEQHQSQK
-304 QTSRENVAARNAA
+304 SNETVA
-317 NSIAALDA
+317 SLDA

-331 NRASFCEYC
+331 SRTSVCEYC
-340 DGTGI
+340 DGTGLI
-345 VQESSD
+345 LEAS
-351 KDVSAIK
+351 
-358 DKVNAKGNEKSSRK
+358 
-372 GRAESDVESDE
+372 ESDE
-383 DENAECPHCHGLR
+383 DENAECPHCNGLR

-405 IDEVSY
+405 VDDVSY
-411 KQILTTNFTELP
+411 KQILTTEFADLP
-423 KLLHQIFDGKIGQ
+423 ELLHKIFDNKIGQ

-493 LDEPASGLHASDVV
+493 LDEPASGLHASDVA

-521 TLVLIEHNPQIITRA
+521 TLVLIEHNPQIIKRA

-556 GNRDEVLENPE
+556 GNRDEVLNNPS
-567 SPTGMWIRKLDER
+567 SPTGKWIKELEVK
-580 RETRDERGDS
+580 GDS
-590 RLRGNDKSEVGR
+590 RSV
-602 SRSER
+602 
-607 KSFDIA
+607 
-613 SGNKAI
+613 AI
-619 SNGKQN
+619 HSPK
-625 EAILV
+625 ESAAILV
-630 ENFAKFDMA
+630 NNFAKFDMA
-639 PVNAAFPINKFSVI
+639 PVSAAFPINKFSVI

-673 KTEEFKKLGIDALS
+673 KAEEFKKLGIDALS
-687 ILTTGDFHGNKR
+687 ILTTGDFHGSKR
-699 STVLSAIGLATLLR
+699 STVLSAIGLTTLLR

-719 PESKVRGYTASKFSL
+719 PESKVRGYTASKFSM

-771 EVLEVRFKSLSIAD
+771 EVLEIRFKSLSIAD

-817 YLRLG
+817 YLKLG

-903 RK
+903 RG

>member
-1 MLDLISLRGCRLH
+1 MLDYISIRGCRLH

-70 RSIPLDSAEGLP
+70 RNIPLDSAEGLP

-92 EAPAKATALSIAE
+92 EAPAKASALSIAE

-127 PMASQSRE
+127 PMVSQSRE
-135 EIIREIAGMPIGTKL
+135 EIIREIAGMPVGTKL
-150 QFLAKIEMGNAE
+150 QFLAKIDPCG
-162 KATPSPYAD
+162 
-171 HDHVRAKA
+171 H
-179 LSGQREQVRGDIK
+179 
-192 VNGNDKKSKNRT
+192 

-263 EAVDGTLKLTHSAIT
+263 EAVDGTLKLTHSTIT
-278 LDIAGKR
+278 LDIAGER
-285 KFYSTKPYCP
+285 KFYSTKPCCP
-295 NARDAQHQK
+295 NAGDKQHESQM
-304 QTSRENVAARNAA
+304 SSEAV
-317 NSIAALDA
+317 AALDA
-325 RAFSPY
+325 RSFSPY
-331 NRASFCEYC
+331 SRTSVCEYC
-340 DGTGI
+340 EGTGFI
-345 VQESSD
+345 QG
-351 KDVSAIK
+351 
-358 DKVNAKGNEKSSRK
+358 NA
-372 GRAESDVESDE
+372 ADSDE
-383 DENAECPHCHGLR
+383 DENTNCPHCNGFR

-405 IDEVSY
+405 IDEISY
-411 KQILTTNFTELP
+411 KQILTTDFAELP
-423 KLLHQIFDGKIGQ
+423 KLLHQIFDGKVGQ

-493 LDEPASGLHASDVV
+493 LDEPASGLHASDVA

-567 SPTGMWIRKLDER
+567 SPTGKWIRKLDER

-590 RLRGNDKSEVGR
+590 RSEAGMTSKGIKREATCGLAFDTR
-602 SRSER
+602 SGHARSAMTSS
-607 KSFDIA
+607 K
-613 SGNKAI
+613 NP
-619 SNGKQN
+619 
-625 EAILV
+625 AILV

-639 PVNAAFPINKFSVI
+639 PVNAAFPIKKFSVI

-673 KTEEFKKLGIDALS
+673 KAEEFKKHSIDALS
-687 ILTTGDFHGNKR
+687 ILTTGDFHGSRR
-699 STVLSAIGLATLLR
+699 STVSSAIGLTTLLR

-719 PESKVRGYTASKFSL
+719 PESKVRGYTASKFTT
-734 HAPGGRCENCKGE
+734 HAPGGRCANCKGE

>member
-1 MLDLISLRGCRLH
+1 MLDYISIRGCRLH

-62 AADLLGGK
+62 AADMLGGK

-92 EAPAKATALSIAE
+92 EAPAKASALSIAE

-127 PMASQSRE
+127 PMVSQSRE

-150 QFLAKIEMGNAE
+150 QFLARIETGNAE
-162 KATPSPYAD
+162 KEIP
-171 HDHVRAKA
+171 
-179 LSGQREQVRGDIK
+179 GQA
-192 VNGNDKKSKNRT
+192 GNDKKRT
-204 TLDKLSAVFLAQGYT
+204 TLDKLSAVFLAQGFT

-237 KVLTPKEFYIIV
+237 KVLTPKEFFIIV

-278 LDIAGKR
+278 LDIAGER
-285 KFYSTKPYCP
+285 KFYSTKPCCP
-295 NARDAQHQK
+295 NAGDELHQSQK
-304 QTSRENVAARNAA
+304 SNDTVA
-317 NSIAALDA
+317 SLDA

-331 NRASFCEYC
+331 SRTSVCEYC

-345 VQESSD
+345 VQEIT
-351 KDVSAIK
+351 KDS
-358 DKVNAKGNEKSSRK
+358 AKGNSRK
-372 GRAESDVESDE
+372 GRAESDIEIDE
-383 DENAECPHCHGLR
+383 DENTECPHCHGLR

-405 IDEVSY
+405 IDGISY
-411 KQILTTNFTELP
+411 KQILTTEFAELP
-423 KLLHQIFDGKIGQ
+423 ALLHKIFDNKIGQ
-436 NLKATFNSL
+436 NLKATFTSL
-445 LDRIEAIND
+445 LDRLEAIND

-465 GQTLSGGELQRLKLA
+465 GKTLSGGEIQRLKLA

-493 LDEPASGLHASDVV
+493 LDEPASGLHASDVKS
-507 ALWKVLEKIRKRGN
+507 LWTVLEKVRKRGN
-521 TLVLIEHNPQIITRA
+521 TLVLIEHNPQIISRA

-556 GNRDEVLENPE
+556 GSRDEVLNNPE
-567 SPTGMWIRKLDER
+567 SPTGKWIKELEAK
-580 RETRDERGDS
+580 GDS
-590 RLRGNDKSEVGR
+590 RSEAGMTSKGIKREATCGLAFDTR
-602 SRSER
+602 SGHARSAMTSSEN
-607 KSFDIA
+607 A
-613 SGNKAI
+613 
-619 SNGKQN
+619 
-625 EAILV
+625 AILV

-639 PVNAAFPINKFSVI
+639 PVNAAFPINNFSVI
-653 TGQSGSGKST
+653 TGPSGSGKST
-663 LLFENIAKRA
+663 LMFENIAKRA
-673 KTEEFKKLGIDALS
+673 KAEEFKDLGIDALS
-687 ILTTGDFHGNKR
+687 ILTTGDFHGSKR

-719 PESKVRGYTASKFSL
+719 PESKVRGYTASKFSM

-888 AQDFVD
+888 AQDFVNT
-894 AADYVVELK
+894 ADYVVELK

>member
-1 MLDLISLRGCRLH
+1 MLDYISIRGCRLH

-70 RSIPLDSAEGLP
+70 RNIPLDSAEGLP

-127 PMASQSRE
+127 PMVSQSRE
-135 EIIREIAGMPIGTKL
+135 EIIREIAGMSVGTKL
-150 QFLAKIEMGNAE
+150 QFLARIE
-162 KATPSPYAD
+162 T
-171 HDHVRAKA
+171 
-179 LSGQREQVRGDIK
+179 
-192 VNGNDKKSKNRT
+192 GNDKENAQGKSRT
-204 TLDKLSAVFLAQGYT
+204 TLDKLSAVFLAQGFT

-237 KVLTPKEFYIIV
+237 KVLTPKEFFIIV

-278 LDIAGKR
+278 LDIAGER
-285 KFYSTKPYCP
+285 KFYSTKPCCP
-295 NARDAQHQK
+295 NAGDEQHQS
-304 QTSRENVAARNAA
+304 QISSETVAN
-317 NSIAALDA
+317 LDA

-331 NRASFCEYC
+331 NRTSICEYC
-340 DGTGI
+340 EGTGI
-345 VQESSD
+345 VQEATTKENANRQKNRADNDVKSD
-351 KDVSAIK
+351 D
-358 DKVNAKGNEKSSRK
+358 
-372 GRAESDVESDE
+372 
-383 DENAECPHCHGLR
+383 DENAECPHCHGFR

-405 IDEVSY
+405 IDDVSY
-411 KQILTTNFTELP
+411 KQILTTEFTELP
-423 KLLHQIFDGKIGQ
+423 KLLHQIFDNKIGQ

-493 LDEPASGLHASDVV
+493 LDEPASGLHASDVA

-521 TLVLIEHNPQIITRA
+521 TLVLIEHNPQIIKRA

-556 GNRDEVLENPE
+556 GSRDEVLENPE
-567 SPTGMWIRKLDER
+567 SPTGKWIKVV
-580 RETRDERGDS
+580 GS
-590 RLRGNDKSEVGR
+590 RKSEVGR
-602 SRSER
+602 NAKCHCEEQS
-607 KSFDIA
+607 DT
-613 SGNKAI
+613 AI
-619 SNGKQN
+619 HKGKEN
-625 EAILV
+625 AAILV

-673 KTEEFKKLGIDALS
+673 KAEEFKKLGIDALS
-687 ILTTGDFHGNKR
+687 ILTTGDFHGSKR
-699 STVLSAIGLATLLR
+699 STVMSAIGLTTLLR
-713 DLFAKL
+713 DLFANL
-719 PESKVRGYTASKFSL
+719 PESKVRGYTASKFTT

-771 EVLEVRFKSLSIAD
+771 EVLEIRFKSLSIAD

-817 YLRLG
+817 YLKLG

-869 LGLIH
+869 LGLIR
-874 GLCNAGHTVIAIEH
+874 GLCNAGHTIIAIEH

>member
-1 MLDLISLRGCRLH
+1 MLDYISIRGCRLH

-92 EAPAKATALSIAE
+92 EAPAKASALSIAE

-127 PMASQSRE
+127 PMVSQSRE
-135 EIIREIAGMPIGTKL
+135 EIIREIAGMPVGTKL
-150 QFLAKIEMGNAE
+150 QFLAKIDPCG
-162 KATPSPYAD
+162 
-171 HDHVRAKA
+171 H
-179 LSGQREQVRGDIK
+179 
-192 VNGNDKKSKNRT
+192 

-237 KVLTPKEFYIIV
+237 RVLTPKEFYIIV

-278 LDIAGKR
+278 LDIAGER
-285 KFYSTKPYCP
+285 KFYSTKPCCP
-295 NARDAQHQK
+295 NAGDEQHQS
-304 QTSRENVAARNAA
+304 QTSSEAVT
-317 NSIAALDA
+317 ALDA
-325 RAFSPY
+325 RSFSPY
-331 NRASFCEYC
+331 SRTSVCEYC
-340 DGTGI
+340 EGTGFI
-345 VQESSD
+345 QG
-351 KDVSAIK
+351 
-358 DKVNAKGNEKSSRK
+358 NA
-372 GRAESDVESDE
+372 ADSDE
-383 DENAECPHCHGLR
+383 DENTNCPHCNGFR

-405 IDEVSY
+405 IDEISY
-411 KQILTTNFTELP
+411 KQILTTDFAELP
-423 KLLHQIFDGKIGQ
+423 ALLHKIFDDKIGQ

-493 LDEPASGLHASDVV
+493 LDEPASGLHASDVA

-521 TLVLIEHNPQIITRA
+521 TLVLIEHNPQIIKRA

-556 GNRDEVLENPE
+556 GNRNEVLENPG
-567 SPTGMWIRKLDER
+567 SPTGKWIRELSVR
-580 RETRDERGDS
+580 NNGSPT
-590 RLRGNDKSEVGR
+590 L
-602 SRSER
+602 RSEDD
-607 KSFDIA
+607 KYKESA
-613 SGNKAI
+613 
-619 SNGKQN
+619 
-625 EAILV
+625 AILV

-673 KTEEFKKLGIDALS
+673 KAEEFKSLGIDALS
-687 ILTTGDFHGNKR
+687 ILTTGDFHGSRR
-699 STVLSAIGLATLLR
+699 STVSSAIGLTTLLR

-719 PESKVRGYTASKFSL
+719 PESKVRGYTASKFTT

-894 AADYVVELK
+894 AADYVIELK